1 MSHMY
6 AEPAQ
11 EQQRETAA
19 PSPTTPT
26 ASLSPRPRGACSAPP
41 GAPQGGLLDWFRSK
55 FSSQEPEDPGQ
66 QWETE
71 EYGEVNPQY
80 VTDKPE
86 AGSPLIPL
94 VQTYTQEGPG
104 QAPVFE
110 THSFMPRE
118 AVDNEGMGHLHSFI
132 GLRFTQL
139 APVTTRYTRKRLK
152 VGFGG
157 GGHPFANQ
165 GTLMNDTNTQ
175 ADMSTET
182 PITRDQLESVMEAI
196 PEKTKEPY
204 NVLTHNCNHFT
215 QQLAEMVGASVPAQ
229 LHDTPF
235 GPIAAYKNLANA
247 AENGGQGRTRFFQGG
262 GLGKRSKTESQM
274 ADQNNRQLIENFE
287 DTAQSAARW
296 DGLPFLLYP
305 SLKNAAEQV
314 AQAVAPMRSFMG
326 GFSIESASDADAL
339 EATASAVTEKAEN
352 LIQLHLWKGH
362 PRVNMTAMKVIAI
375 ANELHSTFLPERR
388 AITNYS
394 QQELDASLSKR
405 TAAENAAAVRYV
417 RAVGIARTRNREDE
431 ISSLDRGVANEK
443 LFSADRTQLTGAG
456 DIFLQSMG
464 IMPGAIVQQY
474 SMTAGKPLNRCVA
487 LLRQIAGALTGDE
500 GMGVN
505 DYLSAFFQGR
515 DNLTNEQLGAL
526 ATQSMLDAL
535 WQDAAQSKSPLESIL
550 GQVRANTNQLAQA
563 RDRDSLDND
572 SNEYT
577 QGITRIFTGKAN
589 APSNEAQRQ
598 FQENR
603 QHLLDLVN
611 TMEATMAVKFEAV
624 RARAAQTQ
632 VPQE

>member
-1 MSHMY
+1 MSHTY
-6 AEPAQ
+6 AEPAR

-19 PSPTTPT
+19 PSSGKQAEQP
-26 ASLSPRPRGACSAPP
+26 ASPRPLSCGAPP

-66 QWETE
+66 QWETD

-86 AGSPLIPL
+86 AGSPLTHL

-139 APVTTRYTRKRLK
+139 DPVTTRYTRKRLK

-182 PITRDQLESVMEAI
+182 PITRDQLESVMAVI
-196 PEKTKEPY
+196 PEKAKEPY

-229 LHDTPF
+229 LHDTML
-235 GPIAAYKNLANA
+235 GPMAAYKNLANA
-247 AENGGQGRTRFFQGG
+247 AENGNQGRTRFFQGG
-262 GLGKRSKTESQM
+262 GLGKRSQTESQM
-274 ADQNNRQLIENFE
+274 ADRNDRQLIENFE

-314 AQAVAPMRSFMG
+314 AQSVAPMRSFMG
-326 GFSIESASDADAL
+326 GFCIESASDADAL
-339 EATASAVTEKAEN
+339 ETTTSAVTEKAEN
-352 LIQLHLWKGH
+352 LIRLHLWKGH
-362 PRVNMTAMKVIAI
+362 PRVNMAAMKVIAI
-375 ANELHSTFLPERR
+375 ANKLHSTFLPERR

-405 TAAENAAAVRYV
+405 TAAENEAADRH
-417 RAVGIARTRNREDE
+417 
-431 ISSLDRGVANEK
+431 DRGVDNAQ
-443 LFSADRTQLTGAG
+443 LFSVNRTQLTGAG

-464 IMPGAIVQQY
+464 IMPGALIQQY
-474 SMTAGKPLNRCVA
+474 SMTAGKPLNRCVS

-550 GQVRANTNQLAQA
+550 GQVRTNTNQLAQV

-577 QGITRIFTGKAN
+577 QGITNLFTGKLN
-589 APSNEAQRQ
+589 TPSNDAQRQ

-611 TMEATMAVKFEAV
+611 TMEATFAMKFEAV
-624 RARAAQTQ
+624 RARASAAPTTQ
-632 VPQE
+632 KTSEG

>member
-1 MSHMY
+1 MSHAY
-6 AEPAQ
+6 AEPARD
-11 EQQRETAA
+11 QQRETA
-19 PSPTTPT
+19 SPAKQAESQIT
-26 ASLSPRPRGACSAPP
+26 SRPPVVCAAPP

-55 FSSQEPEDPGQ
+55 FSGQDLGQ

-118 AVDNEGMGHLHSFI
+118 AVDNEGIGNMHSFI

-139 APVTTRYTRKRLK
+139 DPVTTRYTRKRLK

-157 GGHPFANQ
+157 GGHAFANQ

-182 PITRDQLESVMEAI
+182 PITRDQLESVMAVI

-215 QQLAEMVGASVPAQ
+215 QQLAEMVGASVPVQ
-229 LHDTPF
+229 LHNTPF
-235 GPIAAYKNLANA
+235 GPMAAYKNLANA
-247 AENGGQGRTRFFQGG
+247 AENGDQGRTRFFQGG
-262 GLGKRSKTESQM
+262 GLGKRSQTESQM
-274 ADQNNRQLIENFE
+274 ADRNDRQLIENFE

-314 AQAVAPMRSFMG
+314 AQSAAPMRSFMG

-339 EATASAVTEKAEN
+339 ETTTSAVTEKAEN
-352 LIQLHLWKGH
+352 LIRLHLWKGH
-362 PRVNMTAMKVIAI
+362 PRVNITAMKVIAI
-375 ANELHSTFLPERR
+375 ANKLHSTFLPERR

-394 QQELDASLSKR
+394 QQELDASLSQR
-405 TAAENAAAVRYV
+405 TKAETEAGNRYDGAVKLA
-417 RAVGIARTRNREDE
+417 RARHREHE
-431 ISSLDRGVANEK
+431 ILSLDRSVDNEQ
-443 LFSADRTQLTGAG
+443 LFAHDRTQLTGAG
-456 DIFLQSMG
+456 DIFLQAMG
-464 IMPGAIVQQY
+464 IMPGDLVRQY
-474 SMTAGKPLNRCVA
+474 SMAAGKPLNRCVA
-487 LLRQIAGALTGDE
+487 LLRQIAGALTGED
-500 GMGVN
+500 GMGIN

-526 ATQSMLDAL
+526 AIQSMLDVL
-535 WQDAAQSKSPLESIL
+535 VQEAAQGYSPLESTL
-550 GQVRANTNQLAQA
+550 KQARNTTNQLAQS
-563 RDRDSLDND
+563 REKDSLDND

-577 QGITRIFTGKAN
+577 QGITRTFTGKSN
-589 APSNEAQRQ
+589 APSNDAQRQ

-603 QHLLDLVN
+603 QNLLDLVN
-611 TMEATMAVKFEAV
+611 TMEATFAMKFEAV
-624 RARAAQTQ
+624 RARASVAPTAQ
-632 VPQE
+632 ESLEG